1 MKHILWITLL
11 VLSIPAPAHA
21 YVDPGFLGSLYQMA
35 YILVFGVVAG
45 WVLRPYRYIT
55 SVFKRLKGRLKPKEE
70 G

>member
-1 MKHILWITLL
+1 MRQVFWVVLFIFLL
-11 VLSIPAPAHA
+11 PATAHA

-35 YILVFGVVAG
+35 YVLVFGVLAG

-55 SVFKRLKGRLKPKEE
+55 SMFKKLTGRSKPEEE